1 MCSRIRLVRFA
12 VGVLS
17 AFVLTACAATMHV
30 NSYTNR
36 GSDFKRY
43 KTYTFAP
50 ADRMSTGDPRLDGN
64 PFFNE
69 RMKADIEKQ
78 MAAKGFEKIASAPPD
93 LFVHYHAS
101 FTQQVDANNL
111 DREYGYCKTG
121 DCRPSVYDAGTLMV
135 DLVDRRTNA
144 LVWRGW
150 SESSVDGVIDNQV
163 WLEQKVDDAI
173 TRILGQLPHRF

>member
-1 MCSRIRLVRFA
+1 MCSRIRLVRLV
-12 VGVLS
+12 VGVLC

-43 KTYTFAP
+43 RTYGFAP

-69 RMKADIEKQ
+69 RMRADIEKQ
-78 MAAKGFEKIASAPPD
+78 MAAKGFEKIASSPD
-93 LFVHYHAS
+93 LLVHYHAS
-101 FTQQVDANNL
+101 FTQQVDANVL
-111 DREYGYCKTG
+111 DREYGYCKAG

-150 SESSVDGVIDNQV
+150 SEGSVDGVIDNQA

-173 TRILGQLPHRF
+173 TRILAQLSHRL